1 MPPPPPPAQSIGQE
15 LRTAWGRGRQV
26 WAMVSRRDKSYLWA
40 AGLLMAVVGASA
52 AAIKY
57 LLGELVNSVEVYKS
71 ADTETFFRIAA
82 MYLLGIAGLFLV
94 SEAIQVVRKYI
105 VQNTMT
111 RIERDRVVA
120 LVTHLL
126 RVDLT
131 VLGRE
136 RIGGLQGRISR
147 SVEGFVKFIKI
158 SFQDVLPALFMA
170 GFALLAVFV
179 QNWKVGLLVAGVLP
193 AAGFIVIRQ
202 IQSQKGI
209 RIDLM
214 KTREGMDATVV
225 EQLGGI
231 EYIRAANTQE
241 VEAGRV
247 RQTAELRRE
256 KEIRHHTAMA
266 LFDCAKTLN
275 EGLFL
280 ILVIGLSIYLARVG
294 EIGYG
299 SIMSFSLQFLAVS
312 GAVREMHRIL
322 DEAHES
328 SLRVAMLL
336 ELMEQPT
343 DRSFG
348 QVTLREPAFAPDVPV
363 ILTENLCVAF
373 RTPDGQVRQALGGVS
388 MSVQAGETI
397 GAAGPSGSGKSTW
410 LKVLMR
416 LLHPAS
422 GRVQIGGIPIDT
434 LSRDSIGRLI
444 GYVGQNPFIFAGT
457 VAENI
462 AYGVTGATRDAIQQA
477 AERAC
482 IHDEILAMPGGYD
495 AVLTERGSNMS
506 GGQRQR
512 IAIARVFL
520 KNPPILILDE
530 GTSALDNISERQV
543 QQAITAA
550 RSQRTTILVAH
561 RLSTLRD
568 ADRIFV
574 FEDGKIVEVGDYDS
588 LVQQQ
593 GIFHRLVQSAE
604 SHGDAAP
611 SARG

>member
-1 MPPPPPPAQSIGQE
+1 MPPSAPPAQGLAQE
-15 LRTAWGRGRQV
+15 LRTAWQRGRQV
-26 WAMVSRRDKSYLWA
+26 WRMVSGRDKSVLWA
-40 AGLLMAVVGASA
+40 AGMLMAVVGAA
-52 AAIKY
+52 AAAVKY
-57 LLGELVNSVEVYKS
+57 LLGELVNSVERYKES
-71 ADTETFFRIAA
+71 DAETFFRVCLC
-82 MYLLGIAGLFLV
+82 YLLGIAGLFLL
-94 SEAIQVVRKYI
+94 SEAIQVVRKYL

-111 RIERDRVVA
+111 RIERDRVVS

-136 RIGGLQGRISR
+136 RVGGLHGRISR

-158 SFQDVLPALFMA
+158 LFQDVLPAMFMA
-170 GFALLAVFV
+170 GFALLAVFA
-179 QNWKVGLLVAGVLP
+179 QNWKVGLLAAGVLP
-193 AAGFIVIRQ
+193 ASAFIVIRQ

-209 RIDLM
+209 RIELM
-214 KTREGMDATVV
+214 KTREGADATVV

-241 VEAGRV
+241 IESGRV

-280 ILVIGLSIYLARVG
+280 ILVIALSIYLARLG

-299 SIMSFSLQFLAVS
+299 SIMSFSLQFLAIS

-336 ELMEQPT
+336 ELMALPV

-348 QVTLREPAFAPDVPV
+348 QVTLREPEFSTGVPV
-363 ILTENLCVAF
+363 IQTDGLCVEF
-373 RTPDGQVRQALGGVS
+373 RTPEGHVRQPLNGVT
-388 MSVQAGETI
+388 MAIGAGETI

-416 LLHPAS
+416 LLHPSA
-422 GRVQIGGIPIDT
+422 GRVHIGGIPIET

-444 GYVGQNPFIFAGT
+444 GYVGQNPFIFAGS

-462 AYGVTGATRDAIQQA
+462 AYGIPGAKREAVEEA
-477 AERAC
+477 AKRAS
-482 IHDEILAMPGGYD
+482 IHDEILLLPGGYD
-495 AVLTERGSNMS
+495 ALLAERGSNLS

-543 QQAITAA
+543 QHAITAA
-550 RSQRTTILVAH
+550 RAERTTILVAH

-574 FEDGKIVEVGDYDS
+574 FEDGRIAEVGDYDS
-588 LVQQQ
+588 LVRQQ
-593 GIFHRLVQSAE
+593 GTFYRLVKSAE
-604 SHGDAAP
+604 SQ
-611 SARG
+611 S